1 MRKKK
6 IGQTIT
12 EIRMIERYKQINKFR
27 YSIFQITNPAMPN
40 EVLLN
45 PILATIVLDKLRE
58 LRGQIRGDIKNI
70 TIDNIKA
77 EDIFGKRES
86 EVSELFANEIC
97 LYDFSYYKRSYDKY
111 LKGEALQR
119 ICPTHKKERIIETY
133 NEEINALEET
143 VNDLET
149 IDKQL
154 AKEERKKLESL
165 KLQKQEFEEKFDFPT
180 LEQIEI
186 SLFNR
191 VHSYLNNI
199 IEDVENKIEYL
210 EGKLGDRYE

>member
-119 ICPTHKKERIIETY
+119 ICPAHKKERIIETY

>member
-12 EIRMIERYKQINKFR
+12 KVRMIERYKYINKFR
-27 YSIFQITNPAMPN
+27 YSIFGVCNQAIPTEATH
-40 EVLLN
+40 N
-45 PILATIVLDKLRE
+45 PILSEIVLEKLKDVKE
-58 LRGQIRGDIKNI
+58 EIKADINSI
-70 TIDNIKA
+70 TLGSIKA
-77 EDIFGKRES
+77 EDVFGNREL

-97 LYDFSYYKRSYDKY
+97 LYDFASYKTRYDEY

-119 ICPTHKKERIIETY
+119 ILPTHKRERMIEEY
-133 NEEINALEET
+133 NEEIEALEET
-143 VNDLET
+143 VNDLDA

-165 KLQKQEFEEKFDFPT
+165 KLQKQELEEKLEFPT
-180 LEQIEI
+180 LEEIET

-191 VHSYLNNI
+191 IHSYLNNI
-199 IEDVENKIEYL
+199 MEDVENRIKYL